1 MKKLAV
7 VIGGFVLS
15 ACSSPVQQ
23 SSVPMDMKTV
33 QEYQAR
39 IATAQSNKVA
49 AQTQNEPWELNQSDH
64 RPKVVVV
71 QTHPRVYP
79 SFYYG
84 WGRHHRHHSGVG
96 VRLGGYY

>member
-7 VIGGFVLS
+7 VIGGFVLA

-39 IATAQSNKVA
+39 IATAQ
-49 AQTQNEPWELNQSDH
+49 QQSGCTNA
-64 RPKVVVV
+64 K
-71 QTHPRVYP
+71 
-79 SFYYG
+79 
-84 WGRHHRHHSGVG
+84 
-96 VRLGGYY
+96 